1 MPAALPLVALLGAL
15 ASNVPAE
22 PLRLEWKA
30 HSGCPDDNAF
40 WSALVARSDRVRR
53 ASNGEEA
60 RKASVEI
67 VKTAQGS
74 VGRVSIENAE
84 PRTISAATCRE
95 AVEAIAIVT
104 ALVLDPSAAAPPPVE
119 PEAAPVAPPPA
130 PVAEKEASSANE
142 PPSPAPKPP
151 PVPPTAKP
159 WQWSIGVGAD
169 AFATAKVG
177 VVLTTPISLEV
188 ARDIGFRLSVS
199 RGQSDVV
206 RNVRGPA
213 ARFLWSTARV
223 DVCLARGRATFAL
236 LPCAGFEAGSLA
248 GRPVE
253 VDRPRNN
260 HRLWLA
266 AHLSSRLAAALG
278 DWVDLELEG
287 GAALT
292 LTRPEFHVTPD
303 FFLYRP
309 APFVFHARAGL
320 VVHFP

>member
-1 MPAALPLVALLGAL
+1 MTPALPLVALLGAL
-15 ASNVPAE
+15 ASGAPAE
-22 PLRLEWKA
+22 PLRLEWTA

-67 VKTAQGS
+67 VKTQQGS

-104 ALVLDPSAAAPPPVE
+104 ALVLDPSAAAAAA
-119 PEAAPVAPPPA
+119 PEADPVATAPA
-130 PVAEKEASSANE
+130 PVAEEAASSARE
-142 PPSPAPKPP
+142 TTSPPPKPP
-151 PVPPTAKP
+151 PVAPTAKH

-169 AFATAKVG
+169 AFATSKVG

-188 ARDIGFRLSVS
+188 ARDIGLRLSVS

-213 ARFLWSTARV
+213 ARFVWSTARF

-236 LPCAGFEAGSLA
+236 LPCAGLEAGSLA
-248 GRPVE
+248 GRPVD
-253 VDRPRNN
+253 VDRPRND

-266 AHLSSRLAAALG
+266 AHLSSRLAAALWE
-278 DWVDLELEG
+278 WVDLELEG

-292 LTRPEFHVTPD
+292 FARPEFYVNPD